1 MKREKWQKH
10 LDFDHSLLHLMRA
23 IARAHAITLATN
35 LKRPKKT
42 RSTSVYDSYFWD
54 NRKKKLKKRSKTLN

>member
-10 LDFDHSLLHLMRA
+10 FDFDHSLLHLMHA

-42 RSTSVYDSYFWD
+42 RSTSVYDTYC
-54 NRKKKLKKRSKTLN
+54 LG

>member
-35 LKRPKKT
+35 LKRPKK
-42 RSTSVYDSYFWD
+42 
-54 NRKKKLKKRSKTLN
+54 NTLHFCLWQLFLG